1 MLAKTALPGRAV
13 YRFGPFLLDAAE
25 RRLSRE
31 GVEVALTRK
40 SFDLLVILLE
50 HAGRLQSRDALYAAL
65 WPDTIVE
72 EHTLTWHL
80 SALRRALG
88 DTGDA
93 PQYIET
99 VRGHGYRFIAAV
111 QKSEVDAAAAE
122 AAATSAI
129 DSAEPMAIRSDGTS
143 PESNGSPLPP
153 SRPSW
158 RLVAA
163 LALAS
168 IAAAAAILA
177 WRQDARRIEPAASAP
192 ASPRSIAVLPF
203 ENLST
208 DPANAYFASGIQE
221 TILAQLA
228 GIGDLRV
235 VSRRS
240 TDTYGSRPLDL
251 AGVARQLDVGSVLE
265 GNVQK
270 SGAEVMVNVQLIDPA
285 SGTQLWAHSYR
296 RTLADV
302 FAVQSD
308 VAGQVAAALQAKLL
322 PADQY
327 RFARLPT
334 NDAGAYDLFLR
345 AEYSALRIEMGTAND
360 RRAAT
365 AQARALYEQAIAR
378 DPRFALAYARLSY
391 LESHAYW
398 LPLDHTPE
406 RAAAGLRAAR
416 RALELDPDLAQS
428 HLAMG
433 YAHYYGRRDYPSALQ
448 EFRRALRDMPNNADI
463 NASIANI
470 QRRRGAWREAL
481 AGYSRAEVLDPRNPQ
496 WPMLVG
502 DTLTN
507 MGRYTEA
514 DGAYE
519 RALVIDPHSATSA
532 ISQAF
537 SREIGGNAAGAA
549 AKLGQLPADANPDG
563 YATTARFVA
572 AWLRRDPAAA
582 IAVLDGAPSSIEAP
596 WTPSST
602 PTDLLR
608 AQALELAGD
617 AAAAR
622 EAYARARNA
631 LAELLRN
638 QPDDPASMSL
648 LALAE
653 AGLGNTDAALAGARR
668 AADLLPLAEDAV
680 DGPCYLLT
688 LAEVEIRVGDMQA
701 AVALLRHLLDI
712 PAGREMSASLF
723 DRDPRFDAVREAVLR
738 AGATKRP

>member
-1 MLAKTALPGRAV
+1 MLAKTAIPGRAV

-25 RRLSRE
+25 RRLLRDDA
-31 GVEVALTRK
+31 EVALTRK
-40 SFDLLVILLE
+40 SFDLLLLLVE
-50 HAGRLQSRDALYAAL
+50 HAGRLQSREALYAAL

-93 PQYIET
+93 PAYIET
-99 VRGHGYRFIAAV
+99 VRGHGYRFVAAA
-111 QKSEVDAAAAE
+111 QKIGGDEAMDAAAALPADE
-122 AAATSAI
+122 AKPETIAARAETAGASAAA
-129 DSAEPMAIRSDGTS
+129 PV
-143 PESNGSPLPP
+143 
-153 SRPSW
+153 SR
-158 RLVAA
+158 RRIAVA
-163 LALAS
+163 LALALLAVAIA
-168 IAAAAAILA
+168 IAAWFAWRLEVRAPEAPAAAGA
-177 WRQDARRIEPAASAP
+177 QPH
-192 ASPRSIAVLPF
+192 SIAVLPF
-203 ENLST
+203 ANLST

-240 TDTYGSRPLDL
+240 TAAYESRPADL
-251 AGVARQLDVGSVLE
+251 ADVARELGVASVLE

-270 SGAEVMVNVQLIDPA
+270 SGAEVLINVMLIDPA

-308 VAGQVAAALQAKLL
+308 VAEQVALALQAKLL
-322 PADQY
+322 PADQN

-334 NDAGAYDLFLR
+334 RDAEAYDLFLR
-345 AEYSALRIEMGTAND
+345 AEYSALQVEMGTAND
-360 RRAAT
+360 RHAAT
-365 AQARALYEQAIAR
+365 ALARALYEQAIAR
-378 DPRFALAYARLSY
+378 DPAFALAYARLSY

-398 LPLDHTPE
+398 LPLDHTPA
-406 RAAAGLRAAR
+406 RAAAGLRAAQ

-433 YAHYYGRRDYPSALQ
+433 YAHYYGRRDYPAALA
-448 EFRRALRDMPNNADI
+448 EFRRALRDMPSNADV

-470 QRRRGAWREAL
+470 QRRRGEWDDAL
-481 AGYSRAEVLDPRNPQ
+481 AGYRRAEVLDPRNPQ

-507 MGRYTEA
+507 MGRYGEA
-514 DGAYE
+514 DVAYA

-537 SREIGGNAAGAA
+537 SREIGGDSRGAA
-549 AKLGQLPADANPDG
+549 RTLARLPTDANPDG
-563 YATTARFVA
+563 FATTARFVA
-572 AWLRRDPAAA
+572 AWLRRDAAA
-582 IAVLDGAPSSIEAP
+582 ALAVLDGAPPTIEAP
-596 WTPSST
+596 WTPSSI

-617 AAAAR
+617 RERAR
-622 EAYARARNA
+622 EAYERARVA
-631 LAELLRN
+631 LQALLAS
-638 QPDDPASMSL
+638 QPDDPASTSL
-648 LALAE
+648 LGLAE
-653 AGLGNTDAALAGARR
+653 AGLGHADVALTAGRR
-668 AADLLPLAEDAV
+668 AAELLPLSTDAV
-680 DGPCYLLT
+680 DGPCYLLSM
-688 LAEVEIRVGDMQA
+688 AEIEIRVGDPRK
-701 AVALLRHLLDI
+701 AVGLLRRLLDM
-712 PAGREMSASLF
+712 PAGREMSPSLF
-723 DRDPRFDAVREAVLR
+723 ARDPRFDTVRDAVDR
-738 AGATKRP
+738 AAKVQP